1 LCRLIFHLPIFL
13 LCLHRTR
20 KQPWWP
26 FFAIVAFQGVPGQK
40 VCAPDIGRANAR
52 IL

>member
-13 LCLHRTR
+13 LCLHRDA
-20 KQPWWP
+20 KPWWL
-26 FFAIVAFQGVPGQK
+26 FIIIVAFQGFPGK
-40 VCAPDIGRANAR
+40 KPCSDNRRGSAR